1 MKILYV
7 INQIS
12 DWSGDSGLVWM
23 SAQFFK
29 KRGHE
34 VTIATTDGNPFR
46 DNESTIQY
54 SKTIEKLS
62 NSNNSFVMINDVPIF
77 PVHSV
82 SSKFG
87 MYSFNANKIAKKIVK
102 NFDIIH
108 IYSWY
113 HHIGIE
119 FFKAAKKY
127 NIPLIFSAMGTLQDD
142 AQSFYKIQKSIINL
156 FFTKKIIDYASV
168 LHSVGYSEIESYIKY
183 GGKKEKIIQIENGI
197 NLRDFEL
204 KNPSDILK
212 RLDITNKP
220 YILYLSRIHQKKGIE
235 LLLNSFNELSR
246 INDEI
251 CLVIAGSGES
261 NYVQKIKRNV
271 KDLGL
276 TNRVKFTGLVSH
288 DEKLTLLK
296 SAKLFSLTS
305 KSDIHPRVVQEA
317 LTMGIPVVISKES
330 DYPEVEEY
338 KAGILVNLDFKEI
351 ALVFEKLLLDEDKLN
366 IFSNN
371 AKKLI
376 RENFLIEDQIKKFE
390 TIYNKIL
397 SKNK

>member
-23 SAQFFK
+23 SAQLLK

-46 DNESTIQY
+46 DHESIIQY

-62 NSNNSFVMINDVPIF
+62 NPNNSFVMINDIPVF
-77 PVHSV
+77 PVHTI

-87 MYSFNANKIAKKIVK
+87 MYSPNANQIAKKIVK

-127 NIPLIFSAMGTLQDD
+127 NIPLIFTAMGTLQGD

-156 FFTKKIIDYASV
+156 FFTKKIINYASV
-168 LHSVGYSEIESYIKY
+168 LHSVGYSEIESYIQY

-197 NLRDFEL
+197 NLNDFEL

-212 RLDITNKP
+212 KLDITNKP

-235 LLLNSFNELSR
+235 LLLNSFNELSH

-261 NYVQKIKRNV
+261 DYVQKIKRNV
-271 KDLGL
+271 RDLGL
-276 TNRVKFTGLVSH
+276 TNKVKFTGFVSH

-305 KSDIHPRVVQEA
+305 KSDIHPRAIQEA

-351 ALVFEKLLLDEDKLN
+351 ASAFKKLLLNKEELD
-366 IFSNN
+366 IFSKN

-376 RENFLIEDQIKKFE
+376 KEKFLVEDQIKKFE
-390 TIYNKIL
+390 TIYNEIL